1 MASLTDIWNK
11 YRKWCRL
18 VVLLHEDGETVCKDI
33 LCEIG
38 VKNVMDGVEIY
49 QKLEPYKETIRK
61 MYKYQQKV
69 LLPDDK
75 VTNTAKLDFAL
86 TTHIIE
92 ILDTRKKHLPI
103 KELRDVRNELFHKP
117 DHQRDMT
124 EEQFS
129 KYWNQISQLL
139 TRLGYDMNQ
148 LIGLKTVDQ
157 LSERRKKIVED
168 IRPYIKGNI

>member
-18 VVLLHEDGETVCKDI
+18 DVLLHEGGETVCKDI

-49 QKLEPYKETIRK
+49 QKLEPYKETIKK

-75 VTNTAKLDFAL
+75 VTNTA
-86 TTHIIE
+86 
-92 ILDTRKKHLPI
+92 
-103 KELRDVRNELFHKP
+103 
-117 DHQRDMT
+117 
-124 EEQFS
+124 
-129 KYWNQISQLL
+129 
-139 TRLGYDMNQ
+139 
-148 LIGLKTVDQ
+148 
-157 LSERRKKIVED
+157 
-168 IRPYIKGNI
+168 